1 MFSRTVTGHWM
12 PGVAATAAAAGS
24 PDETV
29 VVIDPA
35 LSDSR
40 ALSVL
45 TLPDARAILTL
56 TPHWAHTLGVG
67 VGDILDTSRIDD
79 RLRVAG
85 VPLNDPD
92 ALHYLPSGTT
102 RSGTAPSATAPSGT
116 APSATAPSGTAP
128 SATAPSGTAPSATAP
143 SGTAPSA
150 TAPSGTAA
158 SAASDDRRSTRRL
171 TDEDADAFAGFAS
184 AAPADD
190 LDEAFVE
197 LDHWLAYGTFVDG
210 ELVAAASAYPW
221 AGSLLADIG
230 VITLPASR
238 GRGLGRDTVRAISA
252 AARALGYEP
261 QYRCQLDN
269 AASVAL
275 AETAGFVHFGQWRVI
290 LPAADSTA

>member
-1 MFSRTVTGHWM
+1 MFSRAVIDHWM
-12 PGVAATAAAAGS
+12 PGAAATAAAAGS

-56 TPHWAHTLGVG
+56 TPHWAHTLGVA
-67 VGDILDTSRIDD
+67 VGDVLDTSRIDD

-102 RSGTAPSATAPSGT
+102 RSGTTWSGTARSGTALSGT
-116 APSATAPSGTAP
+116 AP
-128 SATAPSGTAPSATAP
+128 
-143 SGTAPSA
+143 
-150 TAPSGTAA
+150 

-171 TDEDADAFAGFAS
+171 TAEDADAFAGFAA

-252 AARALGYEP
+252 AARALGHEP

-275 AETAGFVHFGQWRVI
+275 AEAAGFVHFGQWRVL

>member
-1 MFSRTVTGHWM
+1 MFSRAVIDHWM
-12 PGVAATAAAAGS
+12 PGAAATAAAAGS

-40 ALSVL
+40 GLSVL

-56 TPHWAHTLGVG
+56 TPHWAHTLGVA

-102 RSGTAPSATAPSGT
+102 RSGTTRSGT
-116 APSATAPSGTAP
+116 AP
-128 SATAPSGTAPSATAP
+128 
-143 SGTAPSA
+143 
-150 TAPSGTAA
+150 

-171 TDEDADAFAGFAS
+171 TGEDADAFAGFAA

-252 AARALGYEP
+252 AARALGHEP

-275 AETAGFVHFGQWRVI
+275 AEAAGFVHFGQWRVI